1 MNNIRQPY
9 SDRNHRQ
16 YTEGVHRFNLDW
28 IVYISKQLK
37 GHTEPCIVADRKF
50 KTQEGAE
57 IYYKSIKEKE
67 ICQK

>member
-9 SDRNHRQ
+9 TDRNHKQ
-16 YTEGVHRFNLDW
+16 YKEGVHRFNLEW

-57 IYYKSIKEKE
+57 IYYKQLK
-67 ICQK
+67 QQTT

>member
-9 SDRNHRQ
+9 AERNHRQ

-37 GHTEPCIVADRKF
+37 GHTTPCIVADRKF
-50 KTQEGAE
+50 KDKGAAE

-67 ICQK
+67 L

>member
-9 SDRNHRQ
+9 AERNHKQ

-50 KTQEGAE
+50 KDKGAAE
-57 IYYKSIKEKE
+57 IYYSNYLKTKI
-67 ICQK
+67 I

>member
-9 SDRNHRQ
+9 ANRNHRQ

-50 KTQEGAE
+50 KDKGAAE
-57 IYYKSIKEKE
+57 IYYKSIKENGKDG
-67 ICQK
+67 I